1 MLVSADTDFGEI
13 LARSQ
18 HEAPSVI
25 LFRRADRTPA
35 SLLAVL
41 LANLDQ
47 VADHLDRGAFVVI
60 TEERL
65 RIRPLPMGH

>member
-1 MLVSADTDFGEI
+1 
-13 LARSQ
+13 
-18 HEAPSVI
+18 
-25 LFRRADRTPA
+25 
-35 SLLAVL
+35 VL

-47 VADHLDRGAFVVI
+47 VADHLEKGAFVVI